1 MFLISLF
8 KSNPIAA
15 VALLCTIVT
24 LYLCMRLVKRQDNKA
39 DRYLLGLLGLIA
51 MYQGL
56 RILNTNGFWVLPSSF
71 LPIGSVIEAAVAA
84 LCLIA
89 TMMVKL
95 SFRAKRN
102 TEIQLR
108 VVEAGQPAVRPAT
121 SMPQIHERTA
131 MAVFGVNAS
140 GEIDLWHNSSEEF
153 FGWRKQEVMGTKL
166 PFREEVIV
174 ADNGSGVPRMLSLR
188 TKRLEDVEAI
198 VWIMPVPGE
207 SSSLVLVLDYRK
219 NKKAQTAQS
228 GTAHKIELASAEV

>member
-8 KSNPIAA
+8 KTNPIAA

-24 LYLCMRLVKRQDNKA
+24 LYVCMRLVKRQNTKA

-56 RILNTNGFWVLPSSF
+56 RILNTNGFWTLPSTL
-71 LPIGSVIEAAVAA
+71 LPIGSLIEAAVAA
-84 LCLIA
+84 LCLLA
-89 TMMVKL
+89 AMMVKL

-131 MAVFGVNAS
+131 MAVFGVNAK
-140 GEIDLWHNSSEEF
+140 GEIDLWHNSSEDF
-153 FGWRKQEVMGTKL
+153 FGWRKQEVLGTKL

-174 ADNGSGVPRMLSLR
+174 SDSSSGVPRMLSLR
-188 TKRLEDVEAI
+188 TKRAEDVEAI
-198 VWIMPVPGE
+198 VWMMPVPGE

-219 NKKAQTAQS
+219 NKKTQASQTA
-228 GTAHKIELASAEV
+228 TVRAAELAGAGA